1 MADATLLDRLARHRA
16 LGPAPAS
23 EREWLAGHGVLRSI
37 PSGEVLL
44 AKGTQVTDLHV
55 YLSGSLVIRVDRG
68 AGSHKIIEW
77 RGGDVG
83 GVLPYSRG
91 ASPPNDA
98 VAEEQLDV
106 LLVDRR
112 WFPDLIRDCPA
123 ITAILVHSM
132 LDRARQFT
140 SSDLRD
146 DKLLSLGRLA
156 AGLAHELN
164 NPASAAVRG
173 AKLLAESQAAAED
186 AARRLGALRL
196 SAAHLAAIE
205 AVREQCRA
213 PGPTL
218 SALERADREDAIAAW
233 LAAHGVS
240 ERCAAPLADTGL
252 ALDALDR
259 LAAETSGDALD
270 VALRSIAAG
279 CTLRSLASGI
289 ETSASRIHEL
299 VKAVRGF
306 TYLDR
311 APTAEAVDIRSG
323 LADTLTMLGA
333 KSRGKSVVVAVDL
346 PPDLPAVHG
355 VGAELNQVWMNL
367 VDNALDAVAVGGH
380 VEIRAG
386 VERGRVMVRVIDDGP
401 GIPEAIRDHIFEPF
415 FTTKGVGEGSG
426 LGLDIVR
433 RLLQRHE
440 AEVEVESRP
449 GRTEFRVRLPL
460 EAKPR
465 DDSPASADRRPRP
478 GAD

>member
-1 MADATLLDRLARHRA
+1 MADATLLERLARHCA

-23 EREWLAGHGVLRSI
+23 EREWLAEHGVLRTLAA
-37 PSGEVLL
+37 GEVVIPK
-44 AKGTQVTDLHV
+44 ATRVTDLHV
-55 YLSGSLVIRVDRG
+55 YLSGHLVIRVDRG

-98 VAEEQLDV
+98 VAEEELDV
-106 LLVDRR
+106 LLVDRK
-112 WFPDLIRDCPA
+112 WFPELIRECPS

-146 DKLLSLGRLA
+146 EKLLSLGRLA

-173 AKLLAESQAAAED
+173 AKTLAESQATAED
-186 AARRLGALRL
+186 AARRLGAAGL
-196 SAAHLAAIE
+196 SDAQLAVID

-218 SALERADREDAIAAW
+218 SPLERADREDAIAVW
-233 LAAHGVS
+233 LAAHGAS
-240 ERCAAPLADTGL
+240 ERCAEALAETGL

-259 LAAETSGDALD
+259 LAAEIRGDAFD
-270 VALRSIAAG
+270 AALRWIAAG
-279 CTLRSLASGI
+279 CAVRTLTSAI

-299 VKAVRGF
+299 VNAVKGF
-306 TYLDR
+306 TYMDH
-311 APTAEAVDIRSG
+311 APTAEAVDIRRG
-323 LADTLTMLGA
+323 LADTLTMLAA
-333 KSRGKSVVVAVDL
+333 KTRGKSVAVTMDLPADL
-346 PPDLPAVHG
+346 PPVHG

-367 VDNALDAVAVGGH
+367 VDNALDAVGVGGH
-380 VEIRAG
+380 VEVTAG
-386 VERGRVMVRVIDDGP
+386 AELGRVVVRVVDDGP
-401 GIPEAIRDHIFEPF
+401 GIPEAIRDRIFEPF

-440 AEVEVESRP
+440 GEVEVESRP
-449 GRTEFRVRLPL
+449 GRTEFRVRLPV
-460 EAKPR
+460 AAGPR
-465 DDSPASADRRPRP
+465 GDAPAQA
-478 GAD
+478 